1 MDISLHV
8 LNAQISNNKIAIDN
22 LKIDNKNIKETLN
35 LLLIENK
42 NLKFRIIELEK
53 IINSINNNSINN
65 N

>member
-1 MDISLHV
+1 MNIPLHI
-8 LNAQISNNKIAIDN
+8 LNTKINNNKTSIDN

-53 IINSINNNSINN
+53 IINSINNN
-65 N
+65 